1 MKLVCTQSD
10 LNTNLSLV
18 SRAVPSRPTHPVLG
32 NILLAADRETQQ
44 VTLTA
49 FDLSLGIQ
57 TGFVATVEESG
68 EIAIPAKLLNDI
80 VSRLPEGE
88 ITLEDEEG
96 ATASASVSARGHDNP
111 SGIPSDRAQAA
122 QNDLKSESGTALPQE
137 DRIIVTL
144 TSTSGRY
151 QMRGMSA
158 GEFPE
163 LPQVDAGVAVRLP
176 TEALIEGLR
185 GSLFATSSD
194 ETKQVLTGVHLT
206 MQQDSLEFAATDGH
220 RLAVVQTTNKDSA
233 DSASVAAPEELAVAT
248 SGAPGE
254 QVERAS
260 NTSQLEFTVPARA
273 LREIERMLGIR
284 QSTDTV
290 ALHFEQGQIVFQGGD
305 RALSDSEIEQ
315 SSGSLPLYYRLT
327 TRTLEGQYPAYR
339 QLIPRQFQ
347 RQITIERRQLLSA
360 VERIAVLADQKNN
373 IVKFSIDS
381 ENQQL
386 SLSVEA
392 QDVGS
397 GQESMSAQV
406 TGDSIDIAFNVKY
419 LIDGLKAL
427 STSDIQMQMN
437 AANSPVILT
446 PLGGLKMIYLIMPV
460 QLRN

>member
-1 MKLVCTQSD
+1 MKLICTQSD

-32 NILLAADRETQQ
+32 NVLLAADTKTQQ
-44 VTLTA
+44 VLLTA

-57 TGFVATVEESG
+57 TSFAATVEVGG

-88 ITLEDEEG
+88 ITLSDEVGE
-96 ATASASVSARGHDNP
+96 
-111 SGIPSDRAQAA
+111 SD
-122 QNDLKSESGTALPQE
+122 DGDSLL
-137 DRIIVTL
+137 VTL
-144 TSTSGRY
+144 TSASGRY

-158 GEFPE
+158 EEFPE
-163 LPQVDAGVAVRLP
+163 LPQVKAGVAVHLP
-176 TEALIEGLR
+176 IEALTQGL
-185 GSLFATSSD
+185 GGTLFATSSD

-206 MQQDSLEFAATDGH
+206 VQQDSLEFAATDGH
-220 RLAVVQTTNKDSA
+220 RLAVVETTNQNAEDDSV
-233 DSASVAAPEELAVAT
+233 SVAVAT
-248 SGAPGE
+248 QGESSEASE
-254 QVERAS
+254 QVESAS
-260 NTSQLEFTVPARA
+260 DTSGLEFTLPARA
-273 LREIERMLGIR
+273 LRELERTIAMR
-284 QSTDTV
+284 QGTDTV
-290 ALHFEQGQIVFQGGD
+290 MLHFEQGQIVFQGGD
-305 RALSDSEIEQ
+305 Q
-315 SSGSLPLYYRLT
+315 RLT
-327 TRTLEGQYPAYR
+327 SRTLEGQYPAYR

-381 ENQQL
+381 INQQL

-397 GQESMSAQV
+397 GRESMPAQV
-406 TGDSIDIAFNVKY
+406 SGDSLDIAFNVKY

-437 AANSPVILT
+437 TADSPVILT
-446 PLGGLKMIYLIMPV
+446 PLGGLKMTYLIMPV
-460 QLRN
+460 QIRA